1 MQTFVEAKT
10 REEAEQKIPHHVSKL
25 VKVEGG
31 YTGFEFIT
39 DYNIWKR
46 AI

>member
-10 REEAEQKIPHHVSKL
+10 RKEAEKKITHHVSKL

-31 YTGFEFIT
+31 YHGFEFISEY
-39 DYNIWKR
+39 DAWKR
-46 AI
+46 NK

>member
-10 REEAEQKIPHHVSKL
+10 RKEAEKKINHHVSKL

-31 YTGFEFIT
+31 YIGFETMT
-39 DYNIWKR
+39 DYETWKR
-46 AI
+46 SK

>member
-10 REEAEQKIPHHVSKL
+10 RKEAEQKISHHVSKL

-31 YTGFEFIT
+31 YMGFEFIT
-39 DYNIWKR
+39 DYDNWKR
-46 AI
+46 NK

>member
-10 REEAEQKIPHHVSKL
+10 RKQAEQMISHHVSKL

-31 YTGFEFIT
+31 YIGFEFIPEY
-39 DYNIWKR
+39 DVWKR
-46 AI
+46 NK

>member
-10 REEAEQKIPHHVSKL
+10 RKQAEEMIAHHISKL

-31 YTGFEFIT
+31 YYGFEFMT
-39 DYNIWKR
+39 DYQTWKR
-46 AI
+46 NK